1 VKGSRTEIYLEKA
14 FDAVDKGD
22 IIGAEGKVMAVECR

>member
-1 VKGSRTEIYLEKA
+1 MNLEKY

-22 IIGAEGKVMAVECR
+22 IIGAEEKVVDIAFR

>member
-1 VKGSRTEIYLEKA
+1 MNLEKD

-22 IIGAEGKVMAVECR
+22 IIGAEEKVVDIAFRWKD